1 MKNRQITKMPHWFN
15 PNRFPSHLRIATA
28 VSLVAGSVVCAMLA
42 LPLST
47 IGDPPSGP
55 PVIDDAAIQAL
66 STTVGG
72 AQVLETTR
80 TVTHWFG
87 STFDPDNGVTYGY
100 NMVGADPNNCSGAD
114 CDVTVTVDIIPLNVI
129 VDGESFNGS
138 DAVNATLASPV
149 FALNDYGSTPFA
161 MAPGAFPNLPRFI
174 RGPGRNAVT
183 R

>member
-1 MKNRQITKMPHWFN
+1 
-15 PNRFPSHLRIATA
+15 
-28 VSLVAGSVVCAMLA
+28 
-42 LPLST
+42 
-47 IGDPPSGP
+47 
-55 PVIDDAAIQAL
+55 
-66 STTVGG
+66 
-72 AQVLETTR
+72 
-80 TVTHWFG
+80 
-87 STFDPDNGVTYGY
+87 
-100 NMVGADPNNCSGAD
+100 MVGADPNNCSGAD